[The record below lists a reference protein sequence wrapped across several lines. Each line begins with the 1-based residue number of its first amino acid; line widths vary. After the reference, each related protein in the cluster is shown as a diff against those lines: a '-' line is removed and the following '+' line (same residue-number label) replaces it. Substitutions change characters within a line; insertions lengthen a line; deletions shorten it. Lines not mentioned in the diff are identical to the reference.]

1 MKKRVFGCSEADVFC
16 FHFDWL
22 DAVRVAVRKRAVHKE
37 RLVLWMKSRFHELDP
52 KEMGIWLRWEEVC
65 LLSRKVWWAVWIGS
79 FWPKIEVFYR
89 PEWTNVGTTW
99 KWILINFK
107 FRNEY
112 YQKIRKSRWKMS
124 HLSRFHVPILSYGP
138 QIV

>member
-65 LLSRKVWWAVWIGS
+65 LLSRKVWWVVWIGS

-89 PEWTNVGTTW
+89 PEWSNVGTTW